1 MKKLLGMIL
10 VLLALNSSAA
20 QTLESVE
27 ISGNDGGRLN
37 GDKWESSEL
46 VGKVHVVFYVDPDE
60 KETNEHVGQAL
71 KNEKFSRD
79 VYQSWAI
86 INMAA
91 TWLPNF
97 ALESALKKKQKTYP
111 DTVYVKDLNKVLVK
125 KWQMED
131 DASNVLV
138 FNKQG
143 ELIYKISGKA
153 SDEQIK
159 ELLSLVKAN
168 L

>member
-1 MKKLLGMIL
+1 MKKLL
-10 VLLALNSSAA
+10 AL
-20 QTLESVE
+20 TLIFLSIGSFAGEMLKKVE
-27 ISGNDGGRLN
+27 ISGKDGGRLN
-37 GDKWESSEL
+37 GEKWESSEL
-46 VGKVHVVFYVDPDE
+46 TGKVNVVFYVDPDE

-71 KNEKFSRD
+71 KDEKFSRA

-97 ALESALKKKQKTYP
+97 ALESALKKKQEIYP

-125 KWQMED
+125 EWQIPD
-131 DASNVLV
+131 DASNVLL

-143 ELIYKISGKA
+143 ELIFKISGKA
-153 SDEQIK
+153 NDEQVK